1 MENGGGRKASAT
13 RNGGRTVPHLSL
25 RVARAVEAAGQDPR
39 PAEAALD
46 PPQTDG
52 PAAVWDFDV
61 CFSDS
66 LAAGSQPGDGPA
78 DVCAQSSAAPSRTA
92 NPASSRTPEPTSGP
106 HRRAGYPGRPSR
118 RGGAAPSPQ

>member
-39 PAEAALD
+39 TAEAALD

-66 LAAGSQPGDGPA
+66 LAAGGQPGDEPA
-78 DVCAQSSAAPSRTA
+78 DVYAKSSASLSRTGK
-92 NPASSRTPEPTSGP
+92 PPSCRHPEPTAGP
-106 HRRAGYPGRPSR
+106 HRRTTYPEEPH
-118 RGGAAPSPQ
+118 